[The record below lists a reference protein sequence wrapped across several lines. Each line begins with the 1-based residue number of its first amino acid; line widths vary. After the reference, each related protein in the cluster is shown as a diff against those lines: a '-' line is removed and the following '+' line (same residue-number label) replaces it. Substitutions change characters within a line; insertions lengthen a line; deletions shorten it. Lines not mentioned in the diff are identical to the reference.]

1 MRVSGAKYRI
11 VLLLLCG
18 CLHVQGRNNQSSSAE
33 SRPPV
38 GIWRGESVC
47 ATSAPSCHD
56 EKVVYYIEAVP
67 GKPDRVFIRAEKI
80 VNQTAITMG
89 SGLWQYNAAKHTI
102 SWDSAERLWLLNI
115 NGRRIDGTLTERG
128 GVVFRRM
135 TLSRDD

>member
-1 MRVSGAKYRI
+1 MGVSGAKYRI
-11 VLLLLCG
+11 ALLLLCG
-18 CLHVQGRNNQSSSAE
+18 CLHVQGRSDQSSSAE

-47 ATSAPSCHD
+47 ATRAASCHD
-56 EKVVYYIEAVP
+56 EKVVYYIEAVSD
-67 GKPDRVFIRAEKI
+67 KLDRVFIRAEKI
-80 VNQTAITMG
+80 VNGTAITMG

-102 SWDSAERLWLLNI
+102 SWDSAGRLWLLKI

-135 TLSRDD
+135 TLTRDN